1 MPKKSRIKKQ
11 TTKKVKKPETKN
23 QEASLVSKLEELFIE
38 IFAHDDLDRK
48 VYICGRGT
56 NPFEAANVVYG
67 MLNIIYGGDDNEWRR
82 DNQKRI
88 DDYKAEWR
96 KVREENVE
104 D

>member
-1 MPKKSRIKKQ
+1 MPKKSRTKKQ
-11 TTKKVKKPETKN
+11 ATKKVKKPETKN
-23 QEASLVSKLEELFIE
+23 QEAIVSKLEELFVE
-38 IFAHDDLDRK
+38 IFAHNDLDRK

-67 MLNIIYGGDDNEWRR
+67 MLDIIYGDDNEWRR

-96 KVREENVE
+96 KIREENVE